1 VAAADV
7 GGDWDG
13 TLSVLKNYGVPLA
26 TLALCGVGAVYLAKR
41 MSDLESK
48 VDAGHR
54 RELRHLNDV
63 DVRMIVQQMIREGH
77 LSGPSGLSNAQ
88 AAHQPRQAHQAPLTP
103 PMGQQPIYQQTAQQQ
118 YPTQVPQVPQPTGQ
132 LPEAPQT
139 AWRPSRV
146 TLPPPQEEEVVVAT
160 AWHPKS
166 SAAESNVEE
175 QEQEEQAAE

>member
-1 VAAADV
+1 VAGAAVSADV
-7 GGDWDG
+7 GDWDG

-63 DVRMIVQQMIREGH
+63 DVRMIVQQMMREGH
-77 LSGPSGLSNAQ
+77 LSGPTGPAT
-88 AAHQPRQAHQAPLTP
+88 ARQVPL
-103 PMGQQPIYQQTAQQQ
+103 GQQPIYSPQQSQVSPPQFQTPAQQS
-118 YPTQVPQVPQPTGQ
+118 QVPQPTGQ
-132 LPEAPQT
+132 LADPPQT

-146 TLPPPQEEEVVVAT
+146 TLPPPQEEVVLAT

-166 SAAESNVEE
+166 SFSAESSVEE
-175 QEQEEQAAE
+175 HEQEEEGEQAAE